1 MIEVFCVMEQPGEDD
16 FLVLLRK
23 KDSGEWGGVEM
34 ADGARPAPAV
44 EQAVGVRALHLWP
57 LCDRVRQDPV
67 EGDRRNPERLERT
80 HLGAVLGDGDL
91 LVDGAEWAVVAYDD
105 AAAMVP
111 EGDRRILSLARQGA
125 WIHKAG
131 QLEA

>member
-34 ADGARPAPAV
+34 ADAVRPDV
-44 EQAVGVRALHLWP
+44 EDAVGVRAVHLWP
-57 LCDRVRQDPV
+57 LCERVRREAV
-67 EGDRRNPERLERT
+67 AGERRSLERT
-80 HLGAVLGDGDL
+80 HLGAVLGDGVL
-91 LVDGAEWAVVAYDD
+91 AVDAGEWAVVPYDD

-111 EGDRRILSLARQGA
+111 ESERRLLSLARQGA